1 MKTLLISLFLF
12 LFIPSRKDVK
22 ILFIGDSLT
31 CYSNGWQH
39 TVAKGMGMG
48 YVNISKVGKRT
59 DWMLKTLENYLEN
72 GPHHNTLI
80 IYGGIN
86 DSFARTSEITTIN
99 NIQSMVNLGNLYE
112 MEVIVI
118 VGYDPNK
125 VIKKTVYTDNVT
137 KVCRD
142 RYVKLQNKMQE
153 RLLGCKI
160 IPMDTTVT
168 YQDSGDGIH
177 LKSSGHKKFSSWVLK
192 NL

>member
-12 LFIPSRKDVK
+12 LFIPPSKDVK

-31 CYSNGWQH
+31 CYTNGWQH
-39 TVAKGMGMG
+39 TVSKGMGMG

-59 DWMLKTLENYLEN
+59 DWMLKTLQNYLEN

-86 DSFARTSEITTIN
+86 DSFASTKESTTIN
-99 NIQSMVNLGNLYE
+99 NLQTMVNLGNLYE

-118 VGYDPNK
+118 VGYDPNR
-125 VIKKTVYTDNVT
+125 VIKKTVYNDSVT

-142 RYVKLQNKMQE
+142 RYVKLQKKMQE
-153 RLLGCKI
+153 RLIGCKI
-160 IPMDTTVT
+160 IPMDTTVN
-168 YQDSGDGIH
+168 YSDSGDGIH
-177 LKSSGHKKFSSWVLK
+177 LKSSGHKKFSNWVLK

>member
-1 MKTLLISLFLF
+1 MKSLLITLLFLSLV
-12 LFIPSRKDVK
+12 PPNKDVK

-48 YVNISKVGKRT
+48 YVNISKGGKRT
-59 DWMLKTLENYLEN
+59 DWMLKTLRNYLEN
-72 GPHHNTLI
+72 GLHHNTLV

-86 DSFARTSEITTIN
+86 DSFASTKESTTIN

-118 VGYDPNK
+118 VGYDPNR
-125 VIKKTVYTDNVT
+125 VIKKTVYSDATT
-137 KVCRD
+137 KICRE
-142 RYVKLQNKMQE
+142 RYVKLQKRMQE
-153 RLLGCKI
+153 RLLGCKV
-160 IPMDTTVT
+160 IPMDTTLT

-177 LKSSGHKKFSSWVLK
+177 LKASGHRKFSKWVLN

>member
-1 MKTLLISLFLF
+1 
-12 LFIPSRKDVK
+12 
-22 ILFIGDSLT
+22 
-31 CYSNGWQH
+31 
-39 TVAKGMGMG
+39 
-48 YVNISKVGKRT
+48 
-59 DWMLKTLENYLEN
+59 
-72 GPHHNTLI
+72 
-80 IYGGIN
+80 
-86 DSFARTSEITTIN
+86 
-99 NIQSMVNLGNLYE
+99 MVDLGNLYE

-125 VIKKTVYTDNVT
+125 VIRKTVYTNNVT

-142 RYVKLQNKMQE
+142 RYVKLQKKMQE

>member
-1 MKTLLISLFLF
+1 MKTLLISLFL
-12 LFIPSRKDVK
+12 LLLTPSKKDVK
-22 ILFIGDSLT
+22 ILYIGDSLT
-31 CYSNGWQH
+31 CYANGWQH

-48 YVNISKVGKRT
+48 YVNISKGGKRT
-59 DWMLKTLENYLEN
+59 DWMLKRLENYLEN

-86 DSFARTSEITTIN
+86 DSFARTSETTTIKN
-99 NIQSMVNLGNLYE
+99 LQSMVDLGNLYE

-118 VGYDPNK
+118 VGYDPNR

-137 KVCRD
+137 KICRD
-142 RYVKLQNKMQE
+142 RYVKLQKKIQE

-160 IPMDTTVT
+160 IPMDTTVN
-168 YQDSGDGIH
+168 YSDSGDGIH
-177 LKSSGHKKFSSWVLK
+177 LKSSGHRKFADWVLK

>member
-1 MKTLLISLFLF
+1 MKSLLISLFL
-12 LFIPSRKDVK
+12 LLLVPTKKDVR
-22 ILFIGDSLT
+22 ILYIGDSLT

-48 YVNISKVGKRT
+48 YVNISKGGKRT
-59 DWMLKTLENYLEN
+59 DWMLKTLRNYLEN

-86 DSFARTSEITTIN
+86 DSFASTKESTTIN
-99 NIQSMVNLGNLYE
+99 NLQSMVDLGNLYE

-118 VGYDPNK
+118 TGYDPSK
-125 VIKKTVYTDNVT
+125 VIKKTVYDNNTT
-137 KVCRD
+137 KICRD
-142 RYVKLQNKMQE
+142 RYIKLQKKIQE
-153 RLLGCKI
+153 RLLGCKV

-177 LKSSGHKKFSSWVLK
+177 LKSSGHKKFANWVLK

>member
-12 LFIPSRKDVK
+12 LSIPPSRDVK
-22 ILFIGDSLT
+22 ILFVGDSLS
-31 CYSNGWQH
+31 CYANGWQH

-48 YVNISKVGKRT
+48 YVNISKGGKRT
-59 DWMLKTLENYLEN
+59 DWMLKTLRNYLEN

-86 DSFARTSEITTIN
+86 DSFASTKESTTIN
-99 NIQSMVNLGNLYE
+99 NLQSMVDLGNLYE

-118 VGYDPNK
+118 VGYDPNR
-125 VIKKTVYTDNVT
+125 VIKKTVYNDSVT

-142 RYVKLQNKMQE
+142 RYVKLQKKIQE
-153 RLLGCKI
+153 RLLGCKV
-160 IPMDTTVT
+160 IPMDTTVN
-168 YQDSGDGIH
+168 YSDSGDGIH
-177 LKSSGHKKFSSWVLK
+177 LKSSGHKKFSNWVLK

>member
-31 CYSNGWQH
+31 CYANGWQH

-48 YVNISKVGKRT
+48 YVNISKGGKRT
-59 DWMLKTLENYLEN
+59 DWMLKTLRNYLEN
-72 GPHHNTLI
+72 GLHHNTLV

-86 DSFARTSEITTIN
+86 DSFASTKESTTIN
-99 NIQSMVNLGNLYE
+99 NLQTMVNLGNLYE

-118 VGYDPNK
+118 VGYDPNR
-125 VIKKTVYTDNVT
+125 VIKKTVYNDSVT
-137 KVCRD
+137 KVCRN
-142 RYVKLQNKMQE
+142 RYVKLQKKMQE
-153 RLLGCKI
+153 RLIGCKI
-160 IPMDTTVT
+160 IPMDTTVN
-168 YQDSGDGIH
+168 YSDSGDGIH
-177 LKSSGHKKFSSWVLK
+177 LKSSGHKKFSNWVLK

>member
-1 MKTLLISLFLF
+1 V
-12 LFIPSRKDVK
+12 R

-31 CYSNGWQH
+31 CYQNGWQS

-48 YVNISKVGKRT
+48 YVNISKGGKRT
-59 DWMLKTLENYLEN
+59 DWMLKTLDNYLKN
-72 GPHHNTLI
+72 GPHHNTLV

-86 DSFARTSEITTIN
+86 DSFASTKESTTIN
-99 NIQSMVNLGNLYE
+99 NIQSMVDLGNLYE

-125 VIKKTVYTDNVT
+125 VIRKTVYADNVT

-153 RLLGCKI
+153 RLTGCKI
-160 IPMDTTVT
+160 VPMDTTVT

>member
-12 LFIPSRKDVK
+12 LLIPSKKDVK

-31 CYSNGWQH
+31 CYTNGWQH

-48 YVNISKVGKRT
+48 YVNISKGGKRT
-59 DWMLKTLENYLEN
+59 DWMLKTLRNYLEN

-86 DSFARTSEITTIN
+86 DSFASTKESTTIN
-99 NIQSMVNLGNLYE
+99 NLQSMINLGNQYE
-112 MEVIVI
+112 MEVIII
-118 VGYDPNK
+118 VGYDPNR
-125 VIKKTVYTDNVT
+125 VIKKTVYDYSTT

-142 RYVKLQNKMQE
+142 RYVKLQKKMQE
-153 RLLGCKI
+153 NLIGCKI
-160 IPMDTTVT
+160 IPMDTTVN
-168 YQDSGDGIH
+168 YSDSGDGIH
-177 LKSSGHKKFSSWVLK
+177 LKSSGHKKFSNWVLK

>member
-1 MKTLLISLFLF
+1 M
-12 LFIPSRKDVK
+12 D
-22 ILFIGDSLT
+22 
-31 CYSNGWQH
+31 
-39 TVAKGMGMG
+39 
-48 YVNISKVGKRT
+48 YVNISKGGKRT
-59 DWMLKTLENYLEN
+59 DWMLNTLRNYLEK

-86 DSFARTSEITTIN
+86 DSFARTNENTTIN
-99 NIQSMVNLGNLYE
+99 NIQSMVDLGNLYD

-125 VIKKTVYTDNVT
+125 VIKKTVYDDNTT

-142 RYVKLQNKMQE
+142 RYVKLQKKMQE
-153 RLLGCKI
+153 RIRGCEI

-168 YQDSGDGIH
+168 YQDSSDGIH
-177 LKSSGHKKFSSWVLK
+177 LKSSGHKKFSNWVLK

>member
-12 LFIPSRKDVK
+12 LYIPSRKDVK

-31 CYSNGWQH
+31 CYANGWQH

-48 YVNISKVGKRT
+48 YVNISKGGKRT
-59 DWMLKTLENYLEN
+59 DWMLKTLQNYLEN

-86 DSFARTSEITTIN
+86 DSFASTKESTTIN
-99 NIQSMVNLGNLYE
+99 NLQTMVNLGNLYE

-118 VGYDPNK
+118 VGYDPNR
-125 VIKKTVYTDNVT
+125 VIKKTVYNDSTT
-137 KVCRD
+137 KVCRN
-142 RYVKLQNKMQE
+142 RYTKLQKKMQE
-153 RLLGCKI
+153 RLIGCKI
-160 IPMDTTVT
+160 IPMDTTVN
-168 YQDSGDGIH
+168 YSDSGDGIH
-177 LKSSGHKKFSSWVLK
+177 LKSSGHKKFSNWVLK

>member
-12 LFIPSRKDVK
+12 LFTPSKKDVK

-31 CYSNGWQH
+31 CYTNGWQH

-48 YVNISKVGKRT
+48 YVNISKGGKRT
-59 DWMLKTLENYLEN
+59 DWMLKTLRNYLEN

-86 DSFARTSEITTIN
+86 DSFASTKESTTIN
-99 NIQSMVNLGNLYE
+99 NLQSMINLGNQYE
-112 MEVIVI
+112 MEVIII
-118 VGYDPNK
+118 VGYDPNR
-125 VIKKTVYTDNVT
+125 VIKKTVYDYSTT

-142 RYVKLQNKMQE
+142 RYVKLQKKMQE
-153 RLLGCKI
+153 NLIGCKI
-160 IPMDTTVT
+160 IPMDTTVN
-168 YQDSGDGIH
+168 YSDSGDGIH
-177 LKSSGHKKFSSWVLK
+177 LKSSGHKKFSNWVLK

>member
-1 MKTLLISLFLF
+1 MKSLLISLFL
-12 LFIPSRKDVK
+12 LLLVPSKKDVR
-22 ILFIGDSLT
+22 ILYVGDSLT

-48 YVNISKVGKRT
+48 YVNISKGGKRT
-59 DWMLKTLENYLEN
+59 DWMLKTLRNYLEN

-86 DSFARTSEITTIN
+86 DSFASTKESTTIN
-99 NIQSMVNLGNLYE
+99 NIQSMVDLGNLHD

-125 VIKKTVYTDNVT
+125 VIKKTVYDEHTT

-142 RYVKLQNKMQE
+142 RYVKLQKKIQE
-153 RLLGCKI
+153 RVLGCRI

-177 LKSSGHKKFSSWVLK
+177 LKSSGHRKFSNWVLK

>member
-1 MKTLLISLFLF
+1 MKSLLITLLFLSLV
-12 LFIPSRKDVK
+12 PPNKDVK

-48 YVNISKVGKRT
+48 YVNISKGGKRT
-59 DWMLKTLENYLEN
+59 DWMLKTLRNYLEN
-72 GPHHNTLI
+72 GPHHNTLV

-86 DSFARTSEITTIN
+86 DSFASTKESTTIN

-118 VGYDPNK
+118 VGYDPNR
-125 VIKKTVYTDNVT
+125 VIKKTVYSEATT
-137 KVCRD
+137 KICRE
-142 RYVKLQNKMQE
+142 RYVKLQKRMQE
-153 RLLGCKI
+153 RLLGCKV

-177 LKSSGHKKFSSWVLK
+177 LKASGHRKFSKWVLN

>member
-1 MKTLLISLFLF
+1 MKSLLISLFL
-12 LFIPSRKDVK
+12 LLLVPSKKDVR
-22 ILFIGDSLT
+22 ILYIGDSLT

-48 YVNISKVGKRT
+48 YVNISKGGKRT
-59 DWMLKTLENYLEN
+59 DWMLKTLRNYLEN

-86 DSFARTSEITTIN
+86 DSFASTKESTTIN
-99 NIQSMVNLGNLYE
+99 NLQSMVDLGNLHD

-125 VIKKTVYTDNVT
+125 VIKKTVYDNNTT
-137 KVCRD
+137 KICRD
-142 RYVKLQNKMQE
+142 RYVKLQKKIQE
-153 RLLGCKI
+153 RLIGCKI

-177 LKSSGHKKFSSWVLK
+177 LKSSGHKKFSNWVLN

>member
-12 LFIPSRKDVK
+12 LLTPSRKDVK

-59 DWMLKTLENYLEN
+59 DWMLKTLQNYLEN

-86 DSFARTSEITTIN
+86 DSFAKTNENTSIN

-112 MEVIVI
+112 MEVFVI

-125 VIKKTVYTDNVT
+125 VIKKTVYDDNTT
-137 KVCRD
+137 KVCRE
-142 RYVKLQNKMQE
+142 RYVKLQRKMQE
-153 RLLGCKI
+153 RLIGCRI

-177 LKSSGHKKFSSWVLK
+177 LKSSGHKKFSNWVLN

>member
-1 MKTLLISLFLF
+1 MKSLLISLFLLF
-12 LFIPSRKDVK
+12 LVPVKKDVK
-22 ILFIGDSLT
+22 ILYIGDSLT

-48 YVNISKVGKRT
+48 YVNISKGGKRT
-59 DWMLKTLENYLEN
+59 DWMLKTLSNYLEN

-86 DSFARTSEITTIN
+86 DSFASTKESTTIN
-99 NIQSMVNLGNLYE
+99 NIQSMVDLGNLHE

-118 VGYDPNK
+118 VGYDPSK
-125 VIKKTVYTDNVT
+125 VIKKTVYDDKTT
-137 KVCRD
+137 KTCRD
-142 RYVKLQNKMQE
+142 RYIKLQKKMQE
-153 RLLGCKI
+153 RLLGCKV

-177 LKSSGHKKFSSWVLK
+177 LKSSGHKKFANWVLK

>member
-1 MKTLLISLFLF
+1 MKTLLISIFLLYPIF
-12 LFIPSRKDVK
+12 TQKDVK
-22 ILFIGDSLT
+22 ILYIGDSLT
-31 CYSNGWQH
+31 CYANGWQH

-48 YVNISKVGKRT
+48 YVNISKGGKRT
-59 DWMLKTLENYLEN
+59 DWMLKTLQNYLEN
-72 GPHHNTLI
+72 GPHHNTLV

-86 DSFARTSEITTIN
+86 DSFASTKESTTIN

-118 VGYDPNK
+118 VGYDPNR
-125 VIKKTVYTDNVT
+125 VIKKTVYSDATT
-137 KVCRD
+137 KVCRE
-142 RYVKLQNKMQE
+142 RYVKLQKRMQE

-177 LKSSGHKKFSSWVLK
+177 LKSSGHKKFANWVLK

>member
-12 LFIPSRKDVK
+12 LFIPSKKDVK

-31 CYSNGWQH
+31 CYTNGWQH

-48 YVNISKVGKRT
+48 YVNISKGGKRT
-59 DWMLKTLENYLEN
+59 DWMLKTLRNYLEN

-86 DSFARTSEITTIN
+86 DSFASTKESTTIN
-99 NIQSMVNLGNLYE
+99 NLQSMINLGNQYE
-112 MEVIVI
+112 MEVIII
-118 VGYDPNK
+118 VGYDPNR
-125 VIKKTVYTDNVT
+125 VIKKTVYDYSTT

-142 RYVKLQNKMQE
+142 RYVKLQKKMQE
-153 RLLGCKI
+153 NLIGCKI
-160 IPMDTTVT
+160 IPMDTTVN
-168 YQDSGDGIH
+168 YSDSGDGIH
-177 LKSSGHKKFSSWVLK
+177 LKSSGHKKFSNWVLK